1 LEISVFV
8 EKGNT
13 SNRIRE
19 VQSDLT
25 LISKIQDGNDQE
37 SLLELID
44 RHSGI
49 FHSMVNHF
57 MSHPQNTLDK
67 SYIVS
72 EKDSTI
78 YHSAL
83 NYDPDRNTKF
93 STHLA
98 NQTKWKCLNVLN
110 KKKKNKEVFIDD
122 DCTYIEPSCDS
133 FIYDINKEE
142 ALSVFEKCLQKEK
155 DQRVKK
161 IVDMRYG
168 TDNNKL
174 TPWRFIAKELNMSI
188 QGCINIHNRFINK
201 VKKEGNY
208 V

>member
-1 LEISVFV
+1 M
-8 EKGNT
+8 EKGKPEH
-13 SNRIRE
+13 RIGSMS
-19 VQSDLT
+19 SDLT
-25 LISKIQDGNDQE
+25 LISKIQDDNDQD
-37 SLLELID
+37 SLLEIID

-57 MSHPQNTLDK
+57 MSHPQNALDK
-67 SYIVS
+67 SQIVG

-78 YHSAL
+78 YSAAL

-98 NQTKWKCLNVLN
+98 NQTKWKCLNALN
-110 KKKKNKEVFIDD
+110 KRKKNKEIFIDD
-122 DCTYIEPSCDS
+122 EYTYVEPSCDS
-133 FIYDINKEE
+133 FIRDINKGE
-142 ALSVFEKCLQKEK
+142 AMCVFEKCLEEEK
-155 DQRVKK
+155 DERVKK

-168 TDNNKL
+168 AGNNKL
-174 TPWRFIAKELNMSI
+174 TPWRHIAEELNMSI
-188 QGCINIHNRFINK
+188 QGCINVHNKFINK